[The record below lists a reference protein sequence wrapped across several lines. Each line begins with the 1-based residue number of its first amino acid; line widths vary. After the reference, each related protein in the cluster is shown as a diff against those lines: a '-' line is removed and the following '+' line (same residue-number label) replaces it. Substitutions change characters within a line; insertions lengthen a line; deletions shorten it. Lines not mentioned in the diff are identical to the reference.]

1 MGNLYRSQNGT
12 FVVPG
17 ILSALIPGLGQLLKK
32 STTKALLF
40 FGVWL
45 AWGIVVWFLGWIPI
59 LGGLVG
65 TLAGVFLWLVNV
77 LDALFAGE
85 KL

>member
-12 FVVPG
+12 YVVPG

-32 STTKALLF
+32 STTKALMFFAIWLF
-40 FGVWL
+40 
-45 AWGIVVWFLGWIPI
+45 WGIAVWILGWIPI

-65 TLAGVFLWLVNV
+65 TLAGVFLWFVNV
-77 LDALFAGE
+77 LDALLAGE
-85 KL
+85 GQ